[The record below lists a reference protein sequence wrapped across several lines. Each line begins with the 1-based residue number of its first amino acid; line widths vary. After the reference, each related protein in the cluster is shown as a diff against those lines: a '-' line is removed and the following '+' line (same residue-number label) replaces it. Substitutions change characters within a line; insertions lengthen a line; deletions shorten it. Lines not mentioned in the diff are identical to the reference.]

1 MHAIPIVSR
10 AASAVLLG
18 PLLALGAC
26 KSEQTSTSTAPPAQ
40 DRKAEISNEFSVAA
54 EVVAVAP
61 SERMLTLRRE
71 DGTQMDV
78 IVAPSVRNFDQ
89 IAKGDSLRVH
99 YKETLTAELRPA
111 GDVLTPPQG
120 EIMAARARPGEKP
133 AGGLGVAAS
142 QRVKVESIDRT
153 NQIVVFSQA
162 SGELIARRIQ
172 TPQGRDFVKKL
183 KPGDVVQLVYVE
195 AVALSIEEP

>member
-1 MHAIPIVSR
+1 
-10 AASAVLLG
+10 
-18 PLLALGAC
+18 
-26 KSEQTSTSTAPPAQ
+26 
-40 DRKAEISNEFSVAA
+40 
-54 EVVAVAP
+54 
-61 SERMLTLRRE
+61 
-71 DGTQMDV
+71 
-78 IVAPSVRNFDQ
+78 
-89 IAKGDSLRVH
+89 
-99 YKETLTAELRPA
+99 
-111 GDVLTPPQG
+111 
-120 EIMAARARPGEKP
+120 
-133 AGGLGVAAS
+133 VAAS